1 MGRSGRRSTYGQA
14 WETPLTNQTE
24 SGRSTVAAAK
34 ILTGPAT
41 PIPTRDL
48 APVELARVESLRW
61 VCDIRMGQ
69 APDTPGGPAPPQSA
83 VVPPPMGAGRAVAAG
98 SRKFKL
104 SAILDPTLEA
114 EEPRSWTRI
123 IVQSSGTFQRDS
135 DISPDQMAAVA
146 QVIKTGAVSFADFIS
161 LFVPR
166 PASPKVPDL
175 HRLQPVDRYGG
186 MAEERATGPHGLKH
200 TWYQCYIRCS
210 APACCCSMLKG
221 LMPAADT
228 FAHHPG

>member
-1 MGRSGRRSTYGQA
+1 M
-14 WETPLTNQTE
+14 
-24 SGRSTVAAAK
+24 
-34 ILTGPAT
+34 
-41 PIPTRDL
+41 
-48 APVELARVESLRW
+48 RW

-135 DISPDQMAAVA
+135 DISPDQLAAVA

-210 APACCCSMLKG
+210 APACCCLE
-221 LMPAADT
+221 AADAERLDARGGHIRSSPRLT
-228 FAHHPG
+228 RGSDRNSWKGIRRELRTDPQFGFQN